1 MSARIGG
8 VVYRVSGF
16 DYKNAYGL
24 KMVVPV
30 IALYHHG

>member
-1 MSARIGG
+1 MGG

-16 DYKNAYGL
+16 GCENAYGL